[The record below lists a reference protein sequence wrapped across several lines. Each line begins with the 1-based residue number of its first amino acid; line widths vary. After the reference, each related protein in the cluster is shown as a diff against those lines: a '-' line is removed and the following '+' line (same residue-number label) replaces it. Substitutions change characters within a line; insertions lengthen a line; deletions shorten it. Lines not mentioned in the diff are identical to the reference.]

1 MSAYKKLNKQD
12 VYVSSYTARKSWEA
26 SGSLLDTYGVKNL
39 RGVSTNIETDSSGS
53 NIYFPHPNDLDDGY
67 YRQLVYQ
74 QIKHLYY
81 SNNFSASLVQTGS
94 YYDNFEQSSY
104 TVGHKNL
111 SNEVGVFGIPRKVF
125 GTHLEPGTIEL
136 DVMKEDIDN
145 YVYYSSSDDL
155 SSYGAYLDDHNE
167 MDEFAIDYATG
178 DIEYVESIHTVFGS
192 SQTIVCQPGDY
203 IVSESNFVDEST
215 NQYLIPDEVLQQ
227 HTTALLDDGEGNL
240 VYSRSLA
247 DNCAV
252 SESTLGQAIYTHGQ
266 LVITD
271 TNVAPYY
278 STYLRPVLKWKS
290 NQPIYTYNVHCKIKD
305 SELNH
310 SLNPSAISGSD
321 GLKAPNVTGSAFEPY
336 ITTVGLYNDANE
348 LLAVAKLGQPI
359 PKSSKT
365 DMTVVVKIDI

>member
-1 MSAYKKLNKQD
+1 
-12 VYVSSYTARKSWEA
+12 
-26 SGSLLDTYGVKNL
+26 
-39 RGVSTNIETDSSGS
+39 
-53 NIYFPHPNDLDDGY
+53 
-67 YRQLVYQ
+67 
-74 QIKHLYY
+74 
-81 SNNFSASLVQTGS
+81 
-94 YYDNFEQSSY
+94 
-104 TVGHKNL
+104 
-111 SNEVGVFGIPRKVF
+111 
-125 GTHLEPGTIEL
+125 
-136 DVMKEDIDN
+136 MKEDIDN

-278 STYLRPVLKWKS
+278 NTYLRPVLKWKS

-321 GLKAPNVTGSAFEPY
+321 GLKAPNITGSAFEPY

>member
-12 VYVSSYTARKSWEA
+12 VYVSSYTARKSWKA
-26 SGSLLDTYGVKNL
+26 SGSLLETYGIKNL
-39 RGVSTNIETDSSGS
+39 RGVSTNIVADSSGS
-53 NIYFPHPNDLDDGY
+53 NVYFPHQNDLDDGY

-81 SNNFSASLVQTGS
+81 SNHFSESLVHTS
-94 YYDNFEQSSY
+94 SFYDNYEQSSY
-104 TVGHKNL
+104 QVGHKNL
-111 SNEVGVFGIPRKVF
+111 QHEIGVFGIPRKVF

-136 DVMKEDIDN
+136 DVLKEDIDN

-155 SSYGAYLDDHNE
+155 ATYGAYVDDTNE
-167 MDEFAIDYATG
+167 TDEFAYDATTG
-178 DIEYVESIHTVFGS
+178 EVQYVESIHTVFGS
-192 SQTIVCQPGDY
+192 SETINCQPGDY
-203 IVSESNFVDEST
+203 IVSESTYVDEAT
-215 NQYLIPDEVLQQ
+215 NQYIIPDEVLQQ

-247 DNCAV
+247 DTCAV
-252 SESTLGQAIYTHGQ
+252 SQSTLGQAIYTHGQ

-271 TNVAPYY
+271 TNIAPYY
-278 STYLRPVLKWKS
+278 STYLRPVLRWKS

-310 SLNPSAISGSD
+310 SLNPSAASGSN
-321 GLKAPNVTGSAFEPY
+321 GHKATNITGSAFEPY

-348 LLAVAKLGQPI
+348 LLAVAKLGQPV
-359 PKSSKT
+359 PKSNKT